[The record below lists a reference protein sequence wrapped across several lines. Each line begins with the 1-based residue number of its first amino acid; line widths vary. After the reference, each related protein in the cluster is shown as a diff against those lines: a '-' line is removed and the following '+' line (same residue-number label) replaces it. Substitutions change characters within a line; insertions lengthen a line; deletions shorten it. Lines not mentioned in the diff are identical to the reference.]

1 MLLWFRWVVHSAR
14 RFSLQSFKNF
24 LSLIISWDSIQ
35 CWKISLK
42 NKKSG
47 VLLIVLNT
55 FIAERTSKHQMQFY
69 KCNPIYTRLSLE
81 KSWLWSNFSWGRF
94 FQYLRR
100 RFTCVQQLTSSWYEE
115 RDFGLRRHRGRIK
128 QVLTRRMTGWYKDAT
143 SSASG
148 IQRTKVWSFRHRDTE
163 ICGDIPPL
171 SFDEPFYPS
180 NACWHALARCRKSE
194 LKLDNPW
201 GLRSAQHCHHH
212 HHCYSPI
219 SKIFKIFLLKFWCGF
234 QVWCQHSSDTNI
246 YYNL

>member
-1 MLLWFRWVVHSAR
+1 
-14 RFSLQSFKNF
+14 
-24 LSLIISWDSIQ
+24 
-35 CWKISLK
+35 
-42 NKKSG
+42 
-47 VLLIVLNT
+47 
-55 FIAERTSKHQMQFY
+55 MQFY

-94 FQYLRR
+94 VQYLRR
-100 RFTCVQQLTSSWYEE
+100 RFTCVQQLTSSWYE
-115 RDFGLRRHRGRIK
+115 GLRSAATSGKDLK

-219 SKIFKIFLLKFWCGF
+219 SKIFKIFLLKFWFGLPIF
-234 QVWCQHSSDTNI
+234 WEKLYIFQIQVWCQHI